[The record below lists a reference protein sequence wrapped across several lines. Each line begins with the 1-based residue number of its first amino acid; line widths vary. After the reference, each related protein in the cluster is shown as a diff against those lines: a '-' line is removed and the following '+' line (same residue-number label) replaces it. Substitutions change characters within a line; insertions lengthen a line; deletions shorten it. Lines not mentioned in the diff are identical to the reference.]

1 MYYFVP
7 YSYIPITIEFT
18 ESLLQQTLD
27 GIFRIIYTWKVFAE
41 PSTKFSP
48 IHFVTHL
55 LTTTTYSI
63 AFSEARS
70 KHGTSAHKSM
80 ANITRENQAF
90 L

>member
-7 YSYIPITIEFT
+7 YPYTPITIEVT
-18 ESLLQQTLD
+18 QSVLQQTLD

-41 PSTKFSP
+41 PSTEFSP
-48 IHFVTHL
+48 ISL
-55 LTTTTYSI
+55 CDSPIDYYYSI

>member
-7 YSYIPITIEFT
+7 YPYTPITIEVT
-18 ESLLQQTLD
+18 QSVLQQTLD

-48 IHFVTHL
+48 ILSVTHL
-55 LTTTTYSI
+55 LTT

-80 ANITRENQAF
+80 ANITREHQA
-90 L
+90 LL

>member
-41 PSTKFSP
+41 PSTKFPP

-55 LTTTTYSI
+55 LTTTTVL
-63 AFSEARS
+63 
-70 KHGTSAHKSM
+70 H
-80 ANITRENQAF
+80 F
-90 L
+90 LKQGVNMGLVLIKAWQT